1 MAADG
6 QLAPSPDP
14 AEPAAPPADAGASI
28 LTSNI
33 PEPPPPP
40 AEGTAERQMQ
50 DIVDAPPEWAP
61 EKFWDKEKK
70 TVRVE
75 ELGKGYKNL
84 EQLLGREKIPMPSSD
99 DDIEGW
105 DRVYSA
111 LGRPETADA
120 YEFKRPELPEDLPY
134 DEDLEKSFRSYAHAN
149 GLSKKQATAA
159 YDFWVKR
166 QVESHSA
173 WANSQKQEKDRVQ
186 ADLIREYGNGYEG
199 FLTSARSAMGQFAD
213 PDFKAYLDQSG
224 LGNDPRMIRVFG
236 KIGRAMNGETKLAG
250 SPAQQ
255 MSSGDID
262 KAINEFREKN
272 SEALYDR
279 SHPNH
284 QRAVDEWHNLY
295 KVKFPEQSI

>member
-1 MAADG
+1 MSADG
-6 QLAPSPDP
+6 QLAPSPEAP
-14 AEPAAPPADAGASI
+14 TGNAPPPAGGSI

-33 PEPPPPP
+33 PAPPPPP
-40 AEGTAERQMQ
+40 EPGTAAAQVQE
-50 DIVDAPPEWAP
+50 IVDAPPEWAP
-61 EKFWDKEKK
+61 EKFWDREKK

-84 EQLLGREKIPMPSSD
+84 EQLLGREKIPMPASD

-105 DRVYSA
+105 ERVYSA
-111 LGRPETADA
+111 LGRPKAPNE

-134 DEDLEKSFRSYAHAN
+134 DEDLEESFRSYAFAN
-149 GLSKKQATAA
+149 GLNRKQATAA

-166 QVESHSA
+166 QVQSHSA
-173 WANSQKQEKDRVQ
+173 WASNQKQEKDRVQ

-199 FLTSARSAMGQFAD
+199 FLSSARSAMGQFAD
-213 PDFKAYLDQSG
+213 PDFKTYLDQSG

-236 KIGRAMNGETKLAG
+236 KIGRAMNGETRLQG

-255 MSSGDID
+255 MAPADID

-272 SEALYDR
+272 SAALYDR
-279 SHPNH
+279 AHPNH
-284 QRAVDEWHNLY
+284 ERAVAEWHNLY
-295 KVKFPEQSI
+295 KMKFPDQPL